1 MGQFVQLAVNG
12 LTLGSVYALI
22 ALGYSMVYGVLK
34 LLNFAHGEVY
44 MIGAFVGYGTLHVLG
59 GAADP
64 ALPVAVLLPVLMV
77 VAALGSGLVGVAIER
92 FAYRPLRTAPR
103 IAPLVSALGT
113 SFFLQNAVLLVV
125 GARILRY
132 ESEKLVDVS
141 SGIHEGVLN
150 VSVMRLLVIG
160 VSIAVMIGLMVFM
173 RRSKLGKAMRA
184 TSYDPEAAQMMGLD
198 VNRVIMVTFFI
209 GSALAGVAGVMSG
222 LVYNRVFQTMG
233 FVAGLKGFTAS
244 VVGGIGSIQGAMAG
258 GLLIGFAESFAQGY
272 VSTTFYDVV
281 VFLVLIAFML
291 IRPRGLF
298 GVAELKKV

>member
-1 MGQFVQLAVNG
+1 MGQFVQLVVNG
-12 LTLGSVYALI
+12 LTLGSLYALI
-22 ALGYSMVYGVLK
+22 ALGYSLVYGVLK

-44 MIGAFVGYGTLHVLG
+44 MIGSFMGYGVLQSVG
-59 GAADP
+59 GAARRS
-64 ALPVAVLLPVLMV
+64 LPIGILLPLLML
-77 VAALGSGLVGVAIER
+77 VAALGAGLVGVAIER
-92 FAYRPLRTAPR
+92 FAYRPLRAAPR

-113 SFFLQNAVLLVV
+113 SFFLQAAMLLIV
-125 GARILRY
+125 GARIVRY
-132 ESEKLVDVS
+132 ESEKLVDVR
-141 SGIHEGVLN
+141 SGIHVGVLN

-160 VSIAVMIGLMVFM
+160 ISAVVMIGLTVFM

-184 TSYDPEAAQMMGLD
+184 VSYDPEAAQMMGMD
-198 VNRVIMVTFFI
+198 VNRVVMVTFFI

-222 LVYNRVFQTMG
+222 LVYNRVFHTMG

-244 VVGGIGSIQGAMAG
+244 VVGGIGSVQGAMAG
-258 GLLIGFAESFAQGY
+258 GLIIGFAESFAQGY

-281 VFLVLIAFML
+281 VFVLLIAFLL

>member
-44 MIGAFVGYGTLHVLG
+44 MIGAFLGYGTLHVLG

-64 ALPVAVLLPVLMV
+64 ALPVAILLPVLML
-77 VAALGSGLVGVAIER
+77 VAALGAGLVGVAIER

-160 VSIAVMIGLMVFM
+160 VSLVVMIGLTIFM
-173 RRSKLGKAMRA
+173 HRSKLGKAMRA

-258 GLLIGFAESFAQGY
+258 GLIIGFAESFAQGY
-272 VSTTFYDVV
+272 VSTTFYDIV
-281 VFLVLIAFML
+281 VFLVLIGFML

-298 GVAELKKV
+298 GVPELKKV

>member
-1 MGQFVQLAVNG
+1 MGEFVQLAVNG

-22 ALGYSMVYGVLK
+22 ALGYSLVYGVLK

-44 MIGAFVGYGTLHVLG
+44 MIGAFLGYGTLHMLG

-132 ESEKLVDVS
+132 ESEKLVNVR

-160 VSIAVMIGLMVFM
+160 VSLVVMVGLMIFM

-244 VVGGIGSIQGAMAG
+244 VVGGIGSVQGAMAG
-258 GLLIGFAESFAQGY
+258 GLIIGFAESFAQGY

-281 VFLVLIAFML
+281 VFLVLIGFML

>member
-44 MIGAFVGYGTLHVLG
+44 MIGAFLGYGTLHVLG

-64 ALPVAVLLPVLMV
+64 ALPVAILLPVLML

-132 ESEKLVDVS
+132 ESEKLVNIR

-150 VSVMRLLVIG
+150 VGVMRLLVIG
-160 VSIAVMIGLMVFM
+160 VSLAVMTGLTIFM

-244 VVGGIGSIQGAMAG
+244 VVGGIGSIQGAMVG
-258 GLLIGFAESFAQGY
+258 GLIIGFAESFAQGY
-272 VSTTFYDVV
+272 VSTTFYDIV

-298 GVAELKKV
+298 GVPELKKV

>member
-12 LTLGSVYALI
+12 LTLGSLYALI
-22 ALGYSMVYGVLK
+22 ALGYSLVYGVLK

-44 MIGAFVGYGTLHVLG
+44 MIGSFIGYGLLQMFG

-64 ALPVAVLLPVLMV
+64 TLPVAVLLPVLMV
-77 VAALGSGLVGVAIER
+77 VAALGAGLVGVAVER
-92 FAYRPLRTAPR
+92 FAYRPLRAAPR

-113 SFFLQNAVLLVV
+113 SFFLQAAVLLVV

-132 ESEKLVDVS
+132 ESEKLVDVR
-141 SGIHEGVLN
+141 SGIHAGVLN

-160 VSIAVMIGLMVFM
+160 VSAAVMTALTMFM

-184 TSYDPEAAQMMGLD
+184 TSYDPEAAQMMGMD
-198 VNRVIMVTFFI
+198 VNRVVMVTFFI

-222 LVYNRVFQTMG
+222 LVYNRVFHTMG

-244 VVGGIGSIQGAMAG
+244 VVGGIGSVQGAMAG
-258 GLLIGFAESFAQGY
+258 GLIIGFAESFSQGY

-281 VFLVLIAFML
+281 VFIVLIGFML

>member
-22 ALGYSMVYGVLK
+22 ALGYSLVYGVLK

-44 MIGAFVGYGTLHVLG
+44 MIGAFLGYGTLHMLG

-132 ESEKLVDVS
+132 ESEKLVDVR

-160 VSIAVMIGLMVFM
+160 VSLTVMIGLMIFM

-184 TSYDPEAAQMMGLD
+184 TAYDPEAAQMMGLD

-244 VVGGIGSIQGAMAG
+244 VVGGIGSVQGAMAG
-258 GLLIGFAESFAQGY
+258 GLIIGFAESFAQGY

-281 VFLVLIAFML
+281 VFLVLIGFML

>member
-12 LTLGSVYALI
+12 LTLGSLYALI
-22 ALGYSMVYGVLK
+22 ALGYSLVYGVLK

-44 MIGAFVGYGTLHVLG
+44 MIGSFIGYGLLQMFG

-64 ALPVAVLLPVLMV
+64 SLPVAVLLPVLMV
-77 VAALGSGLVGVAIER
+77 VAALGAGLVGVAVER
-92 FAYRPLRTAPR
+92 FAYRPLRAAPR
-103 IAPLVSALGT
+103 IAP
-113 SFFLQNAVLLVV
+113 LVV

-132 ESEKLVDVS
+132 ESEKLVNVR
-141 SGIHEGVLN
+141 SGIHAGVLN

-160 VSIAVMIGLMVFM
+160 VSAAVMTALTMFM

-184 TSYDPEAAQMMGLD
+184 TSYDPEAAQMMGMD
-198 VNRVIMVTFFI
+198 VNRVVMVTFFI

-222 LVYNRVFQTMG
+222 LVYNRVFHTMG

-244 VVGGIGSIQGAMAG
+244 VVGGIGSVQGAMAG
-258 GLLIGFAESFAQGY
+258 GLIIGFAESFSQGY

-281 VFLVLIAFML
+281 VFIVLIGFML